1 MSINIYEFDIGNS
14 KKEGKF
20 VTFYTQES
28 KKKNKMFKKKDYQKD
43 KRYKI
48 ANRIVIK
55 ERTRKEI
62 DIPLNLY
69 REKLKNN
76 DVLTKS
82 KEFKDINMKFNFYKD
97 KYKVYF
103 QKGNPEFY
111 DQKVNLKSDEKEY
124 GYVRNIFDIEIP
136 PRGTDKKSY
145 IYRWDVKDDKVFIFG
160 DLHGSFH
167 TFFRS
172 MMRLH
177 YCGIINENFKIEV
190 GYRILFC
197 GDIVDRGQ
205 YSLEILSFIYQ
216 LIQNNEDKVYIIR
229 GNHETDE
236 IYRSKIYNNLKENL
250 IDEFKTK
257 NLTENQKTNVI
268 NFIENNPVAIILVC
282 NGKKIWCCHG
292 SIPYHLDDVELCNIE
307 DLKKFIKNENNK
319 ENKIFQ
325 CNEKLTTFIMWTD
338 LYYENQSKST
348 KRGILGLKDINY
360 KKLEKLFLLLG
371 IDFMIRGH
379 QDNDFNTTLYHGI
392 EEHYYMSEAEY
403 LEYEKKS
410 NKSKIPYKSDYN
422 YPDFGIPLLRFMKK
436 DDKYEIIKTTLAL
449 TISTNMDKDRA
460 LPRDSFIMVGPKK
473 MDEDTLVVPGKE
485 GLKLKAV
492 YNLKIPNREQKKG
505 GGIIKFNNKRS
516 KILKK
521 YKNKKN
527 NKKSKRI
534 ITKNIYNKTSKI
546 KFSNRK
552 INNRK
557 IKTKKL

>member
-14 KKEGKF
+14 KKGPRF
-20 VTFYTQES
+20 VTFYKQMSE
-28 KKKNKMFKKKDYQKD
+28 KKNEMFKKKETQEDTQ
-43 KRYKI
+43 YKI
-48 ANRIVIK
+48 AKKIDTK
-55 ERTRKEI
+55 FKEI
-62 DIPLNLY
+62 GIKHKLY
-69 REKLKNN
+69 NEKLKNN

-82 KEFKDINMKFNFYKD
+82 EEFKDQNFDFYKH
-97 KYKVYF
+97 KYKVYI
-103 QKGNPEFY
+103 QKGNPESY
-111 DQKVNLKSDEKEY
+111 HLKGKKGSDQIESDEVKY
-124 GYVRNIFDIEIP
+124 GYMRDIFDIEIELP
-136 PRGTDKKSY
+136 SRGTDTESY

-177 YCGIINENFKIEV
+177 YCGIINENFEIKEK
-190 GYRILFC
+190 YRILFC

-205 YSLEILSFIYQ
+205 YSLEILSFIFQ
-216 LIQNNEDKVYIIR
+216 LIKNNKDKVYMIR
-229 GNHETDE
+229 GNHETT
-236 IYRSKIYNNLKENL
+236 KIYERKIFHNLKENL
-250 IDEFKTK
+250 IDEFETK
-257 NLTENQKTNVI
+257 NLTEKQKTNVI
-268 NFIENNPVAIILVC
+268 NFINNSPVAIILVC

-292 SIPYHLDDVELCNIE
+292 SIPYK
-307 DLKKFIKNENNK
+307 LKNLVDINTLNKFIKNENNE
-319 ENKIFQ
+319 ENKIFK
-325 CNEKLTTFIMWTD
+325 CKKKKLTTFIMWTD
-338 LYYENQSKST
+338 LYYESQT
-348 KRGILGLKDINY
+348 KFTERGIYDLQDIDYDTLK
-360 KKLEKLFLLLG
+360 ELFLLLG

-392 EEHYYMSEAEY
+392 EEHYYMIQ
-403 LEYEKKS
+403 KKKK
-410 NKSKIPYKSDYN
+410 NKYDYID
-422 YPDFGIPLLRFMKK
+422 PKFGMPLLRFMMIDDTKK
-436 DDKYEIIKTTLAL
+436 VSIVKTTLAL
-449 TISTNMDKDRA
+449 TITTNMDVDRY
-460 LPRDSFIMVGPKK
+460 LPRDSFIMVGPTN
-473 MDEDTLVVPGKE
+473 MNEDTLVVPENE

-534 ITKNIYNKTSKI
+534 ITKNIFNKKSKI